1 MRIPDRLRRP
11 LDNLRIGSSRH
22 RLEQIVTDFDP
33 TITTRP
39 SGGRCGRLSGVPCL
53 VLTLF
58 EATTAAGLR
67 GLVASLLLVRFG

>member
-11 LDNLRIGSSRH
+11 LVNPCVGSSRH

-33 TITTRP
+33 TITIRP
-39 SGGRCGRLSGVPCL
+39 SGGRCGRLSGLSCL